1 MLGQVLQEF
10 KGKVRVVH
18 KDFPLRSHAGALPA
32 AEAARCAGA
41 QGVFWEYHDLLY
53 LSVPDFSR
61 DDLIR
66 YAGRLKLDRDAF
78 ITCIDTRR
86 PRKDVEA
93 DVAEGRAIGLRG
105 TPTFL
110 VNGTLLVGAQPIEA
124 FREAIREALKEAG
137 AK

>member
-1 MLGQVLQEF
+1 MLQEF

-18 KDFPLRSHAGALPA
+18 KDFPLPSHAGAIPA
-32 AEAARCAGA
+32 AEAARCAAA

-66 YAGRLKLDRDAF
+66 YAGRLSLDRGAF
-78 ITCIDTRR
+78 TTCIDTRR
-86 PRKDVEA
+86 FRKNVEA
-93 DVAEGRAIGLRG
+93 DVAEARAMGLRG

-124 FREAIREALKEAG
+124 FREAIREALKQAG